1 MFPDGNRA
9 TKRQYIIS
17 QRNFRLG
24 EWAAG
29 LLGLRNE
36 TRYPDELGN
45 AEEYAY
51 TFFGRDWQ
59 NIGPVCGIRDFDT
72 NPRSDEEVL
81 RKLVE
86 DLAVVGITE
95 EDVLAK
101 MKSLLKEVERE
112 AG

>member
-1 MFPDGNRA
+1 MFSDKNRA

-24 EWAAG
+24 EWAAS

-36 TRYPDELGN
+36 AREPDELGN

-51 TFFGRDWQ
+51 TFFGKDCQ

-72 NPRSDEEVL
+72 NPLSDEEVL

-95 EDVLAK
+95 KDVLVK
-101 MKSLLKEVERE
+101 MKSLLQEVKLE